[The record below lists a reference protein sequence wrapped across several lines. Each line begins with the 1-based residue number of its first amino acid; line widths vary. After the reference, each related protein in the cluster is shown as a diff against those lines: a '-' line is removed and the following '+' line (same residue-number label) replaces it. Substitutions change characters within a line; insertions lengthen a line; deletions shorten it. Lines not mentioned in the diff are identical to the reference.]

1 MKKLFCLTAAV
12 LAVVFLFGCAA
23 VVETKEE
30 LVMATIVE
38 INVEP
43 AVEYKIPF
51 VEPDTYLVDSAE
63 FEVVLEYDGM
73 VLKVTD
79 TSFYVKHKDRLGA
92 AVPCELITHIYNDG
106 TVRRSLKLLE
116 EKG

>member
-1 MKKLFCLTAAV
+1 MAT
-12 LAVVFLFGCAA
+12 VFLFGCAA
-23 VVETKEE
+23 VVETRVES
-30 LVMATIVE
+30 VMATVVE

-63 FEVVLEYDGM
+63 FEVVLEYDG
-73 VLKVTD
+73 VILKVTD
-79 TSFYVKHKDRLGA
+79 TSFYRKCKDRPGA
-92 AVPCELITHIYNDG
+92 EVPCELTTHIYNDG

-116 EKG
+116 GKG